1 MVRVFHFAAFV
12 LLVCLAAPVD
22 PPPGYF
28 PPQFEHVGMGA
39 QISGDFLQSSFASR
53 WLPRSSQPWAA
64 SRWHTSP
71 GGSGFTA
78 NGIGGRF
85 GSLVRPAALPCRVS
99 SPNPVDVVRSSRS
112 C

>member
-39 QISGDFLQSSFASR
+39 QISGDFLQFLVRFKVVAKLHPALGGFKVAHVSR
-53 WLPRSSQPWAA
+53 WKRFHGERY
-64 SRWHTSP
+64 RWT
-71 GGSGFTA
+71 
-78 NGIGGRF
+78 
-85 GSLVRPAALPCRVS
+85 VW
-99 SPNPVDVVRSSRS
+99 
-112 C
+112 